1 MLAMIMMGKLSF
13 LISKFNYPNMKGNA
27 YVAIDT
33 KYRNSGKI
41 TSITHHDNYIYQIHV
56 DVRFKN
62 IKTLFSGEIFELF
75 PWI

>member
-1 MLAMIMMGKLSF
+1 M
-13 LISKFNYPNMKGNA
+13 NGNA
-27 YVAIDT
+27 YVSIDT